1 MGQALQEFG
10 DTQER
15 VSDAKD
21 LLDDISLD
29 LQETVRSGDSFMGTD
44 VNYFLHNDGS
54 PGDGVDCLPHLS
66 QIRGVFND
74 LRHMQQ
80 RLGDWKQKYKEMLE
94 DGFSARETYLLQIHA
109 KSHGQVSERHF
120 PSKTFR

>member
-1 MGQALQEFG
+1 MMQDTRKQVRPPSFQVDDVLQHFG
-10 DTQER
+10 GLQER

-54 PGDGVDCLPHLS
+54 PEDLVDCLPHLS
-66 QIRGVFND
+66 QVRGVFND

-94 DGFSARETYLLQIHA
+94 DGFSTR
-109 KSHGQVSERHF
+109 
-120 PSKTFR
+120 KTSYR